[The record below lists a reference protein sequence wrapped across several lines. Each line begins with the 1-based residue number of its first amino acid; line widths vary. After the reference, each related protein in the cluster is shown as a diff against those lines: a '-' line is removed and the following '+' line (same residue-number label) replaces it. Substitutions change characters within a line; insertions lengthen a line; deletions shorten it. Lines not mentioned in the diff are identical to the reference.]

1 MQQAISYAEYDTSAG
16 DTFDELA
23 LDFCGNE
30 MYASEIIALNP
41 DYADVL
47 IFGEGITLIMPVYE
61 LEDRVETLPP
71 WRDG

>member
-1 MQQAISYAEYDTSAG
+1 MQQAIDYVEYDTSAS

-47 IFGEGITLIMPVYE
+47 IFGEGVTLILPVYE
-61 LEDRVETLPP
+61 TEANAETLPP
-71 WRDG
+71 WRDE